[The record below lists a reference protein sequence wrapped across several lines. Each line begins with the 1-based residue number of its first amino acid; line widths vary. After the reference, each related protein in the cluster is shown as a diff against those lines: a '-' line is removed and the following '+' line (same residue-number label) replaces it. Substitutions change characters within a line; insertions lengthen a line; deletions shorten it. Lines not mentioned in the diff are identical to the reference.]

1 MLRTIGGRLLF
12 LIPTLIGL
20 SILLFAWVRALP
32 GGPAVALLG
41 EKATPEAIERVNEL
55 YGFNK
60 PLIEQ
65 YFVWVTRLLQGDFG
79 TSIQTNRPVVEEF
92 FRRFP
97 ATIELSVVALI
108 FAVGVGIPL
117 GYWAARRHGK
127 FSDHASV
134 VLSLIGITIPV
145 FFLAFILKYIFAVQL
160 GWLPS
165 DGRQNPRIDATH
177 PTGFYVWDGLITGE
191 FDAAWDAILH
201 LILPALALGT
211 IPLAIIVRIT
221 RASVLEV
228 QNADYVRTGRA
239 KGVGSSTLRNRFILR
254 NAMLPVITTIGLQ
267 TGLLISGAVL
277 TETVFAFPG
286 DRVLPGPGDLHPGLP
301 GAAGLHHLH
310 RDRVRADQPRGGRL
324 VQLHRPESEGPMTT
338 ITGIRKG
345 AMS

>member
-1 MLRTIGGRLLF
+1 MLQTIARRLLL

-32 GGPAVALLG
+32 GGPATAMLG
-41 EKATPEAIERVNEL
+41 ERATPEAIERINEL

-60 PLIEQ
+60 PLYQQ
-65 YFVWVTRLLQGDFG
+65 YFTWMSQLLQGDFG
-79 TSIQTNRPVVEEF
+79 NSIQTGRPVTEEF

-97 ATIELSVVALI
+97 ATIELSITALI
-108 FAVGVGIPL
+108 IAVGIGVPL

-127 FSDHASV
+127 ASDHLAVVASLV
-134 VLSLIGITIPV
+134 GIVIPV
-145 FFLAFILKYIFAVQL
+145 FFLAFILKYIFAVEL

-165 DGRQNPRIDATH
+165 EGRQNPRMIATH
-177 PTGFYVWDGLITGE
+177 PTGFYVLDGLLTGE
-191 FDAAWDAILH
+191 WDASWDAIRH

-228 QNADYVRTGRA
+228 QHADYVRTGKA
-239 KGVGSSTLRNRFILR
+239 KGIGKDTLRNRFILR

-277 TETVFAFPG
+277 TETVFSFPG
-286 DRVLPGPGDLHPGLP
+286 IGSFLASSIFTRDFPVLQGFIIFIAIAYALINLLVDLSYSVIDP
-301 GAAGLHHLH
+301 
-310 RDRVRADQPRGGRL
+310 RVR
-324 VQLHRPESEGPMTT
+324 V
-338 ITGIRKG
+338 K
-345 AMS
+345 

>member
-1 MLRTIGGRLLF
+1 MLRTIGRRLLL

-41 EKATPEAIERVNEL
+41 EKATPEAIERINEL
-55 YGFNK
+55 YGFNR
-60 PLIEQ
+60 PLLEQ
-65 YFVWVTRLLQGDFG
+65 YFIWMGRLIQGDFG
-79 TSIQTNRPVVEEF
+79 SSIVTSRPVIDEF

-97 ATIELSVVALI
+97 ATIELSVMALI
-108 FAVGVGIPL
+108 FAIGVGIPL
-117 GYWAARRHGK
+117 GYFAARRHGK
-127 FSDHASV
+127 LTDHASV

-165 DGRQNPRIDATH
+165 DGRQDARIDATH
-177 PTGFYVWDGLITGE
+177 PTGFYVWDGIITGE
-191 FDAAWDAILH
+191 FDASWDAIVH

-239 KGVGSSTLRNRFILR
+239 KGVANATLRDRFILR

-286 DRVLPGPGDLHPGLP
+286 IGSFLAGAIFSRDFPVLQGFIIFIAIAYALINLAVDVSYSFIDP
-301 GAAGLHHLH
+301 
-310 RDRVRADQPRGGRL
+310 RVR
-324 VQLHRPESEGPMTT
+324 VQ
-338 ITGIRKG
+338 
-345 AMS
+345 